1 MSIKEEFESLLEKLK
16 VERDEVNLKL
26 HLASME
32 VKEEFK
38 EAEKQWIQVKA
49 KAAEIAVDTKGATE
63 EFIAQARVV
72 GEELK
77 DTYHRINMRLSK

>member
-32 VKEEFK
+32 VKEECK

-49 KAAEIAVDTKGATE
+49 KAAEIAADTKDASE
-63 EFIAQARVV
+63 EFIAQARIV

-77 DTYHRINMRLSK
+77 DTYHRINKRLSK